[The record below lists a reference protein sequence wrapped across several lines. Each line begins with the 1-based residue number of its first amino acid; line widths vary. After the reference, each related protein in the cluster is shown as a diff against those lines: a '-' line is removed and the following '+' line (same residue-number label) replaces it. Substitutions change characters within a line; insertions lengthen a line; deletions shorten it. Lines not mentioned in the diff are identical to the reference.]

1 MTKLWFDMFE
11 NITTFGGPEEQHFV
25 LDIRVP
31 VSHIGAYGCLWK
43 GVKHLPLLEVG
54 AACRRDA
61 EAKVAELLSVLPEG
75 SKAILAAV

>member
-31 VSHIGAYGCLWK
+31 TSHIDSDGNLWE
-43 GVKHLPLLEVG
+43 GVKHLPILEIG

-75 SKAILAAV
+75 SEAILAAV